1 MKTMI
6 ARPFLPVIGRLMS
19 GHVVVHGDSMLPTL
33 RPGDYLMINR
43 LAYWVSAPQK
53 GDVVVVRGRAGAPAR
68 QIKRVADLPGEGVH
82 VLGDNPDGSTDS
94 RDYGP
99 VARSSIEGKAWL
111 RYWPPGRFG
120 LIS

>member
-1 MKTMI
+1 
-6 ARPFLPVIGRLMS
+6 
-19 GHVVVHGDSMLPTL
+19 MLPTL
-33 RPGDYLMINR
+33 RPGDYLMVNH
-43 LAYWVSAPQK
+43 LAYVASAPQK
-53 GDVVVVRGRAGAPAR
+53 GDVVVVKGRTGAPAR
-68 QIKRVADLPGEGVH
+68 QIKRVADLPGEPELPGAEVY

-120 LIS
+120 LIGGRLQKR